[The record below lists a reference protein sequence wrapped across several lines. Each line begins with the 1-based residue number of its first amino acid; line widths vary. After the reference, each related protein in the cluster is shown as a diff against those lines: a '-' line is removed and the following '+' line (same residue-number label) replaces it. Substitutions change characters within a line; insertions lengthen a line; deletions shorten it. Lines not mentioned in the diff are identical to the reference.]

1 MGPCPGTPEFS
12 LFPVASFFVFCG
24 VLVLLVGTSSD
35 KHFLF
40 SRCSCPSK
48 RCGHVFYRR
57 EHVRQSRDVFF
68 PLDVCYRHP
77 LEDQEL
83 APRSALPAR
92 ELAVVGS
99 DPRVDPV
106 MLLGAILLLRGE
118 KSELL
123 FGTFTKDRAGNVFL
137 DNSKKVDTGTF
148 LTRFRADL
156 TEASVDAA
164 E

>member
-1 MGPCPGTPEFS
+1 
-12 LFPVASFFVFCG
+12 
-24 VLVLLVGTSSD
+24 
-35 KHFLF
+35 
-40 SRCSCPSK
+40 
-48 RCGHVFYRR
+48 
-57 EHVRQSRDVFF
+57 
-68 PLDVCYRHP
+68 
-77 LEDQEL
+77 
-83 APRSALPAR
+83 
-92 ELAVVGS
+92 
-99 DPRVDPV
+99 